1 MKKVNVSVAG
11 EKGVLFKIKKGD
23 AFRLNEVLSGV
34 KITNLTKE
42 GAFALLNVKIA
53 LSDPVRTIKDA
64 QKQAIEDL
72 KPSAIV
78 DGVKNPALERE
89 WDKKFSEFMDRYL
102 DEEIEI
108 KLSPISQDDLYELVK
123 ENSLELGK
131 AEILN
136 VLVK

>member
-53 LSDPVRTIKDA
+53 LLEPVRTIKDA
-64 QKQAIEDL
+64 QKQAIENF
-72 KPSAIV
+72 KPAGIV
-78 DGVKNPALERE
+78 EGVKNPALERE
-89 WDKKFSEFMDRYL
+89 WDKKFTEFMDRYL